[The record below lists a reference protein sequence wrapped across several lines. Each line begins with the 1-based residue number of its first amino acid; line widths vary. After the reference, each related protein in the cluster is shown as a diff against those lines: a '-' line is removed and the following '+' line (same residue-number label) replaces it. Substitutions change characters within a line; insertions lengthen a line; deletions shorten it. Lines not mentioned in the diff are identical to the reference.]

1 MLFEYGCNGW
11 CLTRCWR
18 QESSVAW
25 PTTRSKIP
33 RGFNDVF
40 AYRRLQEFSVKL
52 AKMPKSKIELLAEQK
67 TQTLGVSKLYH
78 FRLNNWQ

>member
-1 MLFEYGCNGW
+1 MGL
-11 CLTRCWR
+11 
-18 QESSVAW
+18 
-25 PTTRSKIP
+25 PTTISMIL

-40 AYRRLQEFSVKL
+40 AYGRSQEFSAKL
-52 AKMPKSKIELLAEQK
+52 AKMQKSKIELLSEQT